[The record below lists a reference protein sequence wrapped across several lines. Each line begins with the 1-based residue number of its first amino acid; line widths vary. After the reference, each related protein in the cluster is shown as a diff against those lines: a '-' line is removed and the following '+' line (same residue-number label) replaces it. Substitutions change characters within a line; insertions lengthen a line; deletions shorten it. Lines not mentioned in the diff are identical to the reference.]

1 MRALWPNI
9 LKNLLLFKKIDF
21 LTNMLIIQK
30 IKESLQKKV
39 GIWPKRNF
47 EQKILT
53 NMLIIY
59 F

>member
-1 MRALWPNI
+1 ME
-9 LKNLLLFKKIDF
+9 K